1 MGCQPI
7 NDSEGTTMRGR
18 KTEIRTD
25 LYTASELRAM
35 AQGDIAPLTVKR
47 LLAIA
52 NALDGMIFTDAAKA
66 AGLERQ
72 ALGDAAKRYNAEG
85 VEGLKDRPRTGRRRR
100 LDTKQ
105 EESLTAAIVK
115 GPDPER
121 DGISAYTLDDLCALT
136 KERFAVSYGPRGMSA
151 VIKRLGFSRQKARPY
166 HPDKDEAA
174 QAAFKGAR

>member
-1 MGCQPI
+1 MQ
-7 NDSEGTTMRGR
+7 GR

-25 LYTASELRAM
+25 LHTAAGLRAL
-35 AQGDIAPLTVKR
+35 AKGDLAPLTIKR

-52 NALDGMIFTDAAKA
+52 NALDGMSFTDAAKV

-85 VEGLKDRPRTGRRRR
+85 LDGLYDREKPGRPRKLELT
-100 LDTKQ
+100 Q
-105 EESLTAAIVK
+105 EKELCEIILA
-115 GPDPER
+115 GPDPDT
-121 DGISAYTLDDLCALT
+121 DGISAYTLEDLCAISL
-136 KERFAVSYGPRGMSA
+136 ERFKVSYHPNGMSQ

-166 HPDKDEAA
+166 HPEKDEAA